1 MLMIVLALGPAL
13 LAVGWWAMKTL
24 TDTAVF
30 IVVLGIAAVIP
41 LVFRA
46 IKARHT

>member
-1 MLMIVLALGPAL
+1 MIVMALGPIVLAA
-13 LAVGWWAMKTL
+13 GWWAMRTL

-30 IVVLGIAAVIP
+30 VVVLGIAAAIP
-41 LVFRA
+41 ILFRA